1 MMKHWVVLLLVLIL
15 VSAALSMEGWAQS
28 NVPTRNPDD
37 EIPLMDLLIAR
48 PIGII
53 AGIAG
58 TGVFI
63 ATLPFTLPTR
73 SVPKASKMLITDPF
87 HFSFSRQFP
96 DESLKVD

>member
-1 MMKHWVVLLLVLIL
+1 MKKGIVLLLVLTL
-15 VSAALSMEGWAQS
+15 VGIVFSTEGWAQS
-28 NVPTRNPDD
+28 STPTRTSDD

-63 ATLPFTLPTR
+63 VTLPFTIPTK
-73 SVPKASKMLITDPF
+73 SVDKASKMLITDPM

-96 DESLKVD
+96 DENMRAD